1 MEYLESVS
9 AGCRDFFF
17 DDDDTPLPLVDG
29 SRDRFRRR
37 PGDLE
42 DLLREIDRTVTG
54 SHSYVARK
62 S

>member
-42 DLLREIDRTVTG
+42 DLLREI
-54 SHSYVARK
+54 
-62 S
+62 